1 MSARKECFNYD
12 PTSKKLL
19 LACGQ
24 NQATTLQNI
33 ATLPFE
39 QRRPN
44 KRDQGQNR
52 RISNEDR
59 LATTRP

>member
-33 ATLPFE
+33 AT